1 MTSTSESNLK
11 GYLLVW
17 SGQLISLFGSGVVQ
31 FAIIWWITTV
41 TESAFV
47 LAFASFA
54 GLIPLIIF
62 TPISGVLADRWK
74 RKKLILG
81 TDFLQA
87 VLTLGMIILFH
98 LKLVGII
105 PIILLLFFRGMF
117 QAIQLPAT
125 IALVPQMV
133 PKNQISRINGLNSI
147 FNNIIYIFAPILG
160 ALFLEFN
167 PIRTILWIDLITF
180 LIAVMSLLFVKVPD
194 FLKQN
199 VNLNLNQNSTKASFK
214 GQFIEGLTY
223 LKANGFMVLII
234 GGMFANILI
243 NPLFTLL
250 PYFIKHVHDGG
261 VMELALILGL
271 FQLGS
276 LTGALFI
283 IVKNYQPHFKNI
295 VFAVFVAFSGLF
307 LLGISPTGY
316 FPAIAFGSLVAGI
329 SLGTVDIMIV
339 SILQT
344 SIPNEFQGR
353 VFSILFMLVKS
364 ILPFAVLIT
373 GSLAEVIGL
382 SIIYTI
388 NPILGFIL
396 VAYLIFGSKTSEF
409 DKNLIEKRNLQANNL
424 PQAA

>member
-1 MTSTSESNLK
+1 MTSTNESNLK

-31 FAIIWWITTV
+31 FAIIWWITTE
-41 TESAFV
+41 TASAII

-54 GLIPLIIF
+54 GLVPLIIF

-74 RKKLILG
+74 RKNLIIG

-87 VLTLGMIILFH
+87 VLTLGLIILFH
-98 LKLVGII
+98 LKIVGVVA
-105 PIILLLFFRGMF
+105 IILLLFLRGMF

-133 PKNQISRINGLNSI
+133 PKKQISRINGLNSI
-147 FNNIIYIFAPILG
+147 FNNIIYILTPIAG

-167 PIRTILWIDLITF
+167 SIETILWVDLLTF
-180 LIAVMSLLFVKVPD
+180 LIAVVSLLSIKVPD
-194 FLKQN
+194 VIKSIINF
-199 VNLNLNQNSTKASFK
+199 NQHSPKASFK
-214 GQFIEGLTY
+214 GQFLEGLTY
-223 LKANGFMVLII
+223 LRVNGFMTLII

-250 PYFIKHVHDGG
+250 PYFIKHLHSGG
-261 VMELALILGL
+261 VLELALILGL

-276 LTGALFI
+276 LFGALFI
-283 IVKNYQPHFKNI
+283 TVKNFVPQFKNI
-295 VFAVFVAFSGLF
+295 IFAVFFAFSGLF
-307 LLGISPTGY
+307 ILGISPIGY
-316 FPAIAFGSLVAGI
+316 FSAIALGSIIAGI
-329 SLGTVDIMIV
+329 SIGTVDIMIV

-344 SIPNEFQGR
+344 HIPTELQGR

-364 ILPFAVLIT
+364 ILPVAVLIT
-373 GSLAEVIGL
+373 GILAEVFGL
-382 SIIYTI
+382 SIIYMI

-396 VAYLIFGSKTSEF
+396 VAYLAFGAKASEF
-409 DKNLIEKRNLQANNL
+409 DRNLIEKKNLHTTNS
-424 PQAA
+424 PHAA

>member
-1 MTSTSESNLK
+1 MTYANERNLK
-11 GYLLVW
+11 GYLLLW

-41 TESAFV
+41 TASAFI

-74 RKKLILG
+74 RKNLILW

-87 VLTLGMIILFH
+87 LLTLGIIFLFYF
-98 LKLVGII
+98 KMVGVA

-133 PKNQISRINGLNSI
+133 PKKQISRINGFNSI
-147 FNNIIYIFAPILG
+147 FNNIIFILTPIAG
-160 ALFLEFN
+160 ALLLEFSS
-167 PIRTILWIDLITF
+167 IETLLWIDLVTF
-180 LIAVMSLLFVKVPD
+180 LIAVVSVISVKVPEVI
-194 FLKQN
+194 KN
-199 VNLNLNQNSTKASFK
+199 NLNLDQNSPKASFK
-214 GQFIEGLTY
+214 GEFIEGLTY
-223 LKANGFMVLII
+223 LRVNGFMVLIL

-250 PYFIKHVHDGG
+250 PYFIKHLHNGG
-261 VMELALILGL
+261 VVELAIILGL
-271 FQLGS
+271 FQMGS
-276 LTGALFI
+276 LSGALFI
-283 IVKNYQPHFKNI
+283 TVKNYIPQFKNI

-307 LLGISPTGY
+307 LLGISPIGY
-316 FPAIAFGSLVAGI
+316 FPTIALGSIIAGLSI
-329 SLGTVDIMIV
+329 GTVDIMIV

-344 SIPNEFQGR
+344 YIPPELQGR

-364 ILPFAVLIT
+364 ILPIAVLVT
-373 GSLAEVIGL
+373 GSLAEVVGV
-382 SIIYTI
+382 SIIYMI

-396 VAYLIFGSKTSEF
+396 VAYLVFGAKASEF
-409 DKNLIEKRNLQANNL
+409 DRNLIEKKNLTSTNI
-424 PQAA
+424 PQAS